1 MSFQLHNILI
11 FLLVLPL
18 VGILSIFFLPTWN
31 DVLIKKIALFFSG
44 LSVILS
50 LFLLSFFN
58 FSQSQ
63 FQFYLKFN
71 WISNLNFNFILGNDL
86 DPEIYNNLP
95 NFDLVFIDTDH
106 TYQQVINELKVY
118 NSKANK
124 YIILH
129 DTVSFRHGG
138 FNGDQ
143 KGIWAAIMEF
153 LYSHTEWELWESFS
167 NNNGLTILKRK

>member
-71 WISNLNFNFILGNDL
+71 WISNLNFNFILGIDGISLFFILLTNLLIFLCILLSWNFIKYNLKLYFSLFFFLNFLLIGVFCVLDL
-86 DPEIYNNLP
+86 LL
-95 NFDLVFIDTDH
+95 F
-106 TYQQVINELKVY
+106 
-118 NSKANK
+118 
-124 YIILH
+124 YIFFESVLIPMYLLI
-129 DTVSFRHGG
+129 G
-138 FNGDQ
+138 FWG
-143 KGIWAAIMEF
+143 
-153 LYSHTEWELWESFS
+153 S
-167 NNNGLTILKRK
+167 

>member
-71 WISNLNFNFILGNDL
+71 WISNLNFNFILGIDGISLFFILLTNL
-86 DPEIYNNLP
+86 LIFLCILISWNSIKYNLKLYFSLFFFLNFLKFSSLKNLS
-95 NFDLVFIDTDH
+95 LLMS
-106 TYQQVINELKVY
+106 QL
-118 NSKANK
+118 
-124 YIILH
+124 
-129 DTVSFRHGG
+129 
-138 FNGDQ
+138 
-143 KGIWAAIMEF
+143 
-153 LYSHTEWELWESFS
+153 
-167 NNNGLTILKRK
+167 

>member
-71 WISNLNFNFILGNDL
+71 WISNLNFNFILGIDGISLFFILLTNLLIFLCILLSWNFIKYNLKLYFSLFFFLNFLLIGVFCVLDL
-86 DPEIYNNLP
+86 LL
-95 NFDLVFIDTDH
+95 F
-106 TYQQVINELKVY
+106 
-118 NSKANK
+118 
-124 YIILH
+124 YIFFESVLIPMYLLI
-129 DTVSFRHGG
+129 G
-138 FNGDQ
+138 FWGSRV
-143 KGIWAAIMEF
+143 K
-153 LYSHTEWELWESFS
+153 
-167 NNNGLTILKRK
+167 K

>member
-71 WISNLNFNFILGNDL
+71 WISNLNFNFILGIDGISL
-86 DPEIYNNLP
+86 
-95 NFDLVFIDTDH
+95 FFI
-106 TYQQVINELKVY
+106 L
-118 NSKANK
+118 
-124 YIILH
+124 
-129 DTVSFRHGG
+129 
-138 FNGDQ
+138 
-143 KGIWAAIMEF
+143 
-153 LYSHTEWELWESFS
+153 
-167 NNNGLTILKRK
+167 LTNY

>member
-71 WISNLNFNFILGNDL
+71 WISNLNFNFILGIDGISLFFILLTNL
-86 DPEIYNNLP
+86 LIFLCILLSWNFIKYNLKLYFSLFFFFKFSFNWGFLC
-95 NFDLVFIDTDH
+95 FRFI
-106 TYQQVINELKVY
+106 
-118 NSKANK
+118 
-124 YIILH
+124 IILY
-129 DTVSFRHGG
+129 F
-138 FNGDQ
+138 F
-143 KGIWAAIMEF
+143 
-153 LYSHTEWELWESFS
+153 
-167 NNNGLTILKRK
+167 